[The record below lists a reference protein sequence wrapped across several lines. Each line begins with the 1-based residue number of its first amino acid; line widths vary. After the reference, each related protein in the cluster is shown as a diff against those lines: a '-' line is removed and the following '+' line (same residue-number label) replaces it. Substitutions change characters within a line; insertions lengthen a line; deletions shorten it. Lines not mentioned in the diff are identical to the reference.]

1 MAAVDESGIAPQK
14 VTPFGKVI
22 GVVTNRQVL
31 QTVSEALIQS
41 GVPEVEVLNGAMGV
55 EQLEDD
61 KLAVANYFFG
71 DMEAVMVQRYLTAVK
86 DGLIVF
92 AAKVESDSVE
102 QTAAAI
108 KALGATDIVHFGDWV
123 ITNY

>member
-1 MAAVDESGIAPQK
+1 MTAVDESEIAPPQ

-22 GVVTNRQVL
+22 GIVANREML
-31 QTVSEALIQS
+31 QAVSEALIQL
-41 GVPEVEVLNGAMGV
+41 GVPEVEVLNGALGV
-55 EQLEDD
+55 EILEDD
-61 KLAVANYFFG
+61 KVAVANYFFG

-86 DGLIVF
+86 NGQTVF
-92 AAKVESDSVE
+92 AAKVESESVE
-102 QTAAAI
+102 QAAASI